1 MFKQRSGVLPT
12 VNNVNSSSGN
22 GGNRPTFSSLNDF
35 SDDDDDDGLGAFSVS
50 NRSSAASQ
58 PNTRYG
64 GNNYGSNNNQRS
76 GTNSRAFGD
85 GSEENSVVSENLS
98 VGGDN
103 SGEESFSMND

>member
-12 VNNVNSSSGN
+12 VNNLNN
-22 GGNRPTFSSLNDF
+22 NRPTFSSLNNF
-35 SDDDDDDGLGAFSVS
+35 SDDDDDDDGLGAFSVS
-50 NRSSAASQ
+50 NRSSVATSQ
-58 PNTRYG
+58 PNPRFGATSFS
-64 GNNYGSNNNQRS
+64 SNNTRS
-76 GTNSRAFGD
+76 TSNNRFGD